1 MNRVLPGLYVGNFR
15 DAKDSEQLE
24 AYKITHIVSIHDFA
38 KKLRDDIEYK
48 CVLASDTP
56 QQDLAQFFPECNDF
70 IHAAR
75 VKGGNVLVHCLAGV
89 SRSVTVTAAYMMTVT
104 NYGWRDCLNAIRG
117 ARSYANPNF
126 GFQRQLQNFDVEK
139 LAAERARV
147 KSMYESVPYNDN
159 EEMKHL
165 LDAFHKFVLHGD
177 PNRDDGLLNLPHKAY
192 KDRPK
197 AIHVNSVSVETQGA
211 SKRVDNQ
218 NNQLTSSTE
227 NKLSNPQ
234 TVSRQTENN
243 QSDDTQEPETV
254 SPSPEN
260 NQSCNTQDPQTVSP
274 QTENNKSSNFQEPDT
289 VSQQTE
295 NIQNNLNQ
303 N

>member
-1 MNRVLPGLYVGNFR
+1 MGNGMNRVLPGLYVGNFR
-15 DAKDSEQLE
+15 DAKDSEQLK

-56 QQDLAQFFPECNDF
+56 EQNLAQFFPECNDF
-70 IHAAR
+70 IHEAR

-104 NYGWRDCLNAIRG
+104 NFGWRDCLNAIRG

-126 GFQRQLQNFDVEK
+126 GFQRQLQNFGVEK
-139 LAAERARV
+139 LAAERERV
-147 KSMYESVPYNDN
+147 KSMYETVPYNDN

-197 AIHVNSVSVETQGA
+197 AIHVNSDSEETQGA
-211 SKRVDNQ
+211 SKSMDNQ
-218 NNQLTSSTE
+218 NNQSNETQ
-227 NKLSNPQ
+227 NPQ
-234 TVSRQTENN
+234 TVSQQTENN
-243 QSDDTQEPETV
+243 QSDDTQESETF
-254 SPSPEN
+254 SPKTEN
-260 NQSCNTQDPQTVSP
+260 NQSGNTQTGSQ
-274 QTENNKSSNFQEPDT
+274 QTENKSGNPQEPDT

-295 NIQNNLNQ
+295 NIQDNLN
-303 N
+303 

>member
-15 DAKDSEQLE
+15 DAKDSEQLK

-139 LAAERARV
+139 LAAERQRV
-147 KSMYESVPYNDN
+147 KSMYEPVPYNDN

-165 LDAFHKFVLHGD
+165 LDAFNKFVLHGD

-197 AIHVNSVSVETQGA
+197 GIHVNSDSVETQEA
-211 SKRVDNQ
+211 SKSVDNQ
-218 NNQLTSSTE
+218 NNQLTGRTE
-227 NKLSNPQ
+227 NNLSNDAQNPQ
-234 TVSRQTENN
+234 TVSQQTENN

-254 SPSPEN
+254 SPKTKN
-260 NQSCNTQDPQTVSP
+260 NQSGNTPG
-274 QTENNKSSNFQEPDT
+274 PDT
-289 VSQQTE
+289 ISQQTE
-295 NIQNNLNQ
+295 NVQDDLNQ

>member
-15 DAKDSEQLE
+15 DAKDNEQLK

-139 LAAERARV
+139 LAAERQRV
-147 KSMYESVPYNDN
+147 KSMYEPVPYNDN

-165 LDAFHKFVLHGD
+165 LDAFNKFVLHGD

-197 AIHVNSVSVETQGA
+197 GIHVNSDSVETQET
-211 SKRVDNQ
+211 SKSVNNQ
-218 NNQLTSSTE
+218 NNQLTGRTE
-227 NKLSNPQ
+227 NNLSNDAQNPQ
-234 TVSRQTENN
+234 TVSQQTENN

-254 SPSPEN
+254 SPKTEN
-260 NQSCNTQDPQTVSP
+260 NQSGNTPG
-274 QTENNKSSNFQEPDT
+274 PDT
-289 VSQQTE
+289 ISQQTE
-295 NIQNNLNQ
+295 NVQDDLNQ